1 MSKYHFNEL
10 FVGDASKADNF
21 ECGEEGAYAL
31 IVGGFDK
38 FGWMSSHSTYAIDE
52 LIEFEFLTL
61 ILIELMKEFLSP

>member
-31 IVGGFDK
+31 IVCGFDK
-38 FGWMSSHSTYAIDE
+38 FGWMSVHMP
-52 LIEFEFLTL
+52 
-61 ILIELMKEFLSP
+61 LMNSSNLSF